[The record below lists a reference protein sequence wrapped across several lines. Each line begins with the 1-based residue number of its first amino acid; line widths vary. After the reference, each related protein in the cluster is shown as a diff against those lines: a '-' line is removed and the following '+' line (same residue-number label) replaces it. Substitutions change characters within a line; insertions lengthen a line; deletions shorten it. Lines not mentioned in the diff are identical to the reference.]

1 MSSYH
6 RCAKCNSDQMID
18 GAYLASAE
26 GSRIIAGV
34 ERHPDRGRLTRSVST
49 QVHVSVCGSCGY
61 VELWANQ
68 PGELYEAYQRAE
80 RKGAT
85 APQPSRA

>member
-1 MSSYH
+1 MGSYH
-6 RCAKCNSDQMID
+6 RCAKCNSDQMMD
-18 GAYLASAE
+18 GAYAADAQ
-26 GSRIIAGV
+26 GTRIVVGV

-68 PGELYEAYQRAE
+68 PGELYDAYRRAE
-80 RKGAT
+80 EHSTTVAHGTRV
-85 APQPSRA
+85 

>member
-1 MSSYH
+1 
-6 RCAKCNSDQMID
+6 MID
-18 GAYLASAE
+18 GAYVASAE
-26 GSRIIAGV
+26 GSRIVAGV

-68 PGELYEAYQRAE
+68 PGELYEAYLRAE
-80 RKGAT
+80 RRD
-85 APQPSRA
+85 PSDLQPSTT

>member
-6 RCAKCNSDQMID
+6 RCSKCNSSQMMD
-18 GAYLASAE
+18 GAYIANADGPRLVVGVAS
-26 GSRIIAGV
+26 
-34 ERHPDRGRLTRSVST
+34 HPDRGRLPRPVST

-68 PGELYEAYQRAE
+68 PREMYEAYQRAE
-80 RKGAT
+80 RRT
-85 APQPSRA
+85 VSVPEPSPV